1 MAVLRRVARADVA
14 EEEKYSECGQKFV
27 GITANSSLRWQF
39 SSRHESLSKG
49 RSRLLEGSCAR
60 WQSVPQWQS
69 PVIASCILQCDSG
82 RSMAPASSERPR
94 RRRTPGLPWP
104 VLPLF

>member
-49 RSRLLEGSCAR
+49 HSRLVLEGSCAH

-69 PVIASCILQCDSG
+69 PVIASYILQCDSG

-94 RRRTPGLPWP
+94 RRRTPGL
-104 VLPLF
+104 LFFPLF